1 MPRAAPPSA
10 AFVAIR
16 DALLA
21 LEDGDRRRLTG
32 LYGSMTERLPD
43 PTPQLRA
50 FIVAIGALDTTDH
63 LRLAKWIRSYVS
75 RWGQVPAA
83 SSYSVKVAPR
93 HEVPQK

>member
-10 AFVAIR
+10 AFIAIR

-21 LEDGDRRRLTG
+21 LEDEDRRRLTG
-32 LYGSMTERLPD
+32 LYGSMTERLSD
-43 PTPQLRA
+43 PSTQLRA
-50 FIVAIGALDTTDH
+50 FIVAIAALDTADH

-83 SSYSVKVAPR
+83 SSRSVTPAPR
-93 HEVPQK
+93 HDVPKT